1 LADRFGRRAALWL
14 ALAALHIGQFSSAL
28 APNKWAYLV
37 ARHFAGIGVVRKDIK
52 SGDPPPCFLGGGLV
66 VPVSDDAM
74 IHIDLPRQARDEQ
87 TTRTTHE
94 KFLKQ
99 L

>member
-1 LADRFGRRAALWL
+1 MIILPRQVRDKRRKKHSKKCAVFLADRFGRRTALWL

-52 SGDPPPCFLGGGLV
+52 SGDPPPCFLGGSGGA
-66 VPVSDDAM
+66 S
-74 IHIDLPRQARDEQ
+74 
-87 TTRTTHE
+87 
-94 KFLKQ
+94 F
-99 L
+99 

>member
-1 LADRFGRRAALWL
+1 MADRFGRRAALWL

-52 SGDPPPCFLGGGLV
+52 SGDPPPCFFGGGLV

-74 IHIDLPRQARDEQ
+74 IHIDLPRQARDKQ
-87 TTRTTHE
+87 TTRTTH
-94 KFLKQ
+94 
-99 L
+99 